1 MDVAAAG
8 VVSAYCAVKTW
19 RNYCFT
25 SNALHKIREAPN
37 VNVSDLRQLLEK
49 EVETGNG
56 TGGKLAVV
64 RGIVVEAQRRVGGWE
79 NIRPTA
85 LVSSEAAGGTAVL
98 IQKTQMV
105 LSQKVPFVLLD
116 IGRSLSSDY
125 LFVNMEGSKHPL
137 HISTVFHELQPVQA
151 SPSTFLQAVLRHP
164 YPLGVL
170 GEEKVL
176 SIGKQISAVG
186 VCSFGVPQIKSS
198 QDLPYF
204 LTELT
209 KDQLVEDLTYTKN
222 CLFWCGLALGSLSI
236 GLLGYATMRGWRRWK
251 EMKQQWRAKAANVVE
266 AIAAVAVTAAAGLA
280 IAVIAIEF
288 QAGEIAG
295 EVPDMELCAIC
306 LSRRRGKRTLFG
318 PSGHIPSCQICPSS
332 AVEQQSS
339 PSHTLALHQLDGMT
353 VGDVEEETSFSN
365 EEAVNHGYE

>member
-19 RNYCFT
+19 RKYYFT
-25 SNALHKIREAPN
+25 SNALNKIREAPN
-37 VNVSDLRQLLEK
+37 ANVSDLRQLLDK
-49 EVETGNG
+49 EVETSNR
-56 TGGKLAVV
+56 TGGKLVV
-64 RGIVVEAQRRVGGWE
+64 VKGIVVEAQRSVGGGWG

-98 IQKTQMV
+98 IEKTQMV

-137 HISTVFHELQPVQA
+137 HISTVLHELQPVQA
-151 SPSTFLQAVLRHP
+151 SPSTFLQAVLRHQ
-164 YPLGVL
+164 YPVGLL
-170 GEEKVL
+170 NEEKVL

-209 KDQLVEDLTYTKN
+209 KDQLVEDLAYSKN

-251 EMKQQWRAKAANVVE
+251 EMKKQWRAKASNVAE

-280 IAVIAIEF
+280 IAVIATEF
-288 QAGEIAG
+288 LDDEIGG
-295 EVPDMELCAIC
+295 EVPDRELCAIC
-306 LSRRRGKRTLFG
+306 LSRRRGTGTLYG
-318 PSGHIPSCQICPSS
+318 PCGHILSCKICAPS
-332 AVEQQSS
+332 ADEQQSS
-339 PSHTLALHQLDGMT
+339 PSHTLALHELDGMT
-353 VGDVEEETSFSN
+353 VGDVEEETSISN
-365 EEAVNHGYE
+365 

>member
-19 RNYCFT
+19 RKYCFT

-56 TGGKLAVV
+56 AGGKLVVV

-85 LVSSEAAGGTAVL
+85 LVSSEAVCGTAVL
-98 IQKTQMV
+98 IENTQKV

-137 HISTVFHELQPVQA
+137 HISTVFHELQRVQA

-164 YPLGVL
+164 HPVGVL

-222 CLFWCGLALGSLSI
+222 CLFW
-236 GLLGYATMRGWRRWK
+236 GWRRWK
-251 EMKQQWRAKAANVVE
+251 ELKQQWRVKAANVAE
-266 AIAAVAVTAAAGLA
+266 AITAVAVTAAAGLA
-280 IAVIAIEF
+280 IAVIATEF
-288 QAGEIAG
+288 QDDEIAG
-295 EVPDMELCAIC
+295 LVPDTELCAIC
-306 LSRRRGKRTLFG
+306 LSRRRGERTFFG
-318 PSGHIPSCQICPSS
+318 PCGHILSCQICSPS

-339 PSHTLALHQLDGMT
+339 PRCHFCCRAYYYFVYAPL
-353 VGDVEEETSFSN
+353 
-365 EEAVNHGYE
+365 

>member
-19 RNYCFT
+19 RNYYFT

-37 VNVSDLRQLLEK
+37 VDVSDLRQLLEK
-49 EVETGNG
+49 ETETSNG
-56 TGGKLAVV
+56 TGGKLVV
-64 RGIVVEAQRRVGGWE
+64 VKGIVKAGWR

-98 IQKTQMV
+98 IENTQKV

-116 IGRSLSSDY
+116 IGRSLNSDY
-125 LFVNMEGSKHPL
+125 LFVNMESSKHPL
-137 HISTVFHELQPVQA
+137 HISTVIHELKPVQA

-164 YPLGVL
+164 YPVGVL

-176 SIGKQISAVG
+176 SVGKQISAVG

-209 KDQLVEDLTYTKN
+209 KDQLVEDLAYKKN

-251 EMKQQWRAKAANVVE
+251 EMKQQWRAKAANVAE
-266 AIAAVAVTAAAGLA
+266 AIAAVAVAAAAGLA
-280 IAVIAIEF
+280 IAIIATEF
-288 QAGEIAG
+288 QADEIEG
-295 EVPDMELCAIC
+295 EVPDMELCTIC
-306 LSRRRGKRTLFG
+306 LSRRRGTETLFG
-318 PSGHIPSCQICPSS
+318 SCGHIISCQICAPS
-332 AVEQQSS
+332 VEQQSS
-339 PSHTLALHQLDGMT
+339 PRCPFCCRTCYYFVHAST
-353 VGDVEEETSFSN
+353 
-365 EEAVNHGYE
+365 